1 MLGKHAK
8 SQGKRIEKEMGLWV
22 RKNDHL
28 IANGWP
34 VAQVAPRVLVS
45 PLMMTG
51 ERTALTLV
59 HRFKLP
65 EARKKPSL
73 SAPPPPRLNA
83 GPAVSRLG
91 RQFM

>member
-1 MLGKHAK
+1 MLGKHVK

-34 VAQVAPRVLVS
+34 LAQVAPRVLVS

-59 HRFKLP
+59 HRFKLLE
-65 EARKKPSL
+65 EAL
-73 SAPPPPRLNA
+73 TQCPPPKLNA
-83 GPAVSRLG
+83 GPAVSLLG